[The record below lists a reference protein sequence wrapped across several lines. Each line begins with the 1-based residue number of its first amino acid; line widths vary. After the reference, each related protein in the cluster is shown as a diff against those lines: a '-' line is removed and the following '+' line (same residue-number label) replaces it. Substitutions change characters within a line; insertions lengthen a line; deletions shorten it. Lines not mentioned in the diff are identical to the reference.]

1 MGNTDSK
8 PTILL
13 VEGPRAGSKSF
24 YFDLDKAGCV
34 VLLAQTGTAAFAELK
49 KQTPSLIIFDASTM
63 RSSGSRMC
71 NRLRN
76 LVGNRCAILH
86 CRGRDEVKDETL
98 RADVYLQRPFTP
110 RTLLNRTRQLI
121 PADPRKEEVV
131 RYGDI
136 TYYRSKRSLERMGM
150 GERPLT
156 PKVAQLIEIFL
167 RHPNEV
173 ISRRQLMHDIWETD
187 YIGDT
192 RTLDVH
198 IRWVRELI
206 EVNPSKPTLLLTV
219 RGKGYIL
226 VNC

>member
-1 MGNTDSK
+1 MGNIDSK

-13 VEGPRAGSKSF
+13 VEGQRAGNDSF
-24 YFDLDKAGCV
+24 YFDLHKAGYD
-34 VLLAQTGTAAFAELK
+34 VLRVQTGTAAFAELR
-49 KQTPSLIIFDASTM
+49 KQTPSLIVFDASTM

-71 NRLRN
+71 NRLHN

-86 CRGRDEVKDETL
+86 CRGKEEVKEGVG

-121 PADPRKEEVV
+121 PANPYKEEVV

-136 TYYRSKRSLERMGM
+136 TYYRGKRSLERAGM

-156 PKVAQLIEIFL
+156 PKVAQLIELFL
-167 RHPNEV
+167 RHPNEL

-187 YIGDT
+187 YVGDT

-219 RGKGYIL
+219 RGKGYIM
-226 VNC
+226 VNY